1 MKRRTFL
8 ASAGAGT
15 LVGPVLLDRAGAAP
29 SERFRVAVIGRT
41 GHGNYGHSVD
51 TAWKAVPET
60 EVVAVADDDPVGL
73 AAAAKRL
80 GVDRTFAD
88 WRAMLDAVRPDIA
101 AVCPRWIDR
110 HAEMAVAAAERK
122 IHVYMEKPFCR
133 TPAEADRVVAACE
146 KAGTRL
152 AIAHPTRYSPKTETV
167 RRLIA
172 EGALGTVLEWRLRG
186 KEDRR
191 GGAEDLWVLG
201 THVLDLLHR
210 LAGRPA
216 WCVAR
221 VTQGGEPVAARHVRD
236 GNEGLGPLA
245 GDAVDAMYAMPDGSA
260 AYFASHKD
268 AGGKPPRYG
277 LRLFTSRGIVDMAEG
292 SMPRV
297 LFLPD
302 PSWSPGRTGAAWQEV
317 SSAGI
322 GRPEPLA
329 DPAYGHR
336 HTLAIRDLLEA
347 IRASREPLG
356 GPTSGRE
363 VVEMIAAVFE
373 SHRLGGPARL
383 PIENRRNPL
392 TLLG

>member
-8 ASAGAGT
+8 ASAGA
-15 LVGPVLLDRAGAAP
+15 LAGPVLLDGARAAP

-41 GHGNYGHSVD
+41 GRGDYGHGID

-60 EVVAVADDDPVGL
+60 EVVAVADDDPAGL

-80 GVDRTFAD
+80 AVDRTFAD
-88 WRAMLDAVRPDIA
+88 WRAMLEAVRPDIVA
-101 AVCPRWIDR
+101 IGPRWIDQ
-110 HAEMAVAAAERK
+110 HAEMALAAAERGM
-122 IHVYMEKPFCR
+122 HVYMEKPFCR
-133 TPAEADRVVAACE
+133 TPAEADRILAACE
-146 KAGTRL
+146 KGGARL

-172 EGALGTVLEWRLRG
+172 EGAVGTVLEWRLRG

-191 GGAEDLWVLG
+191 GGGEDLWVLG
-201 THVLDLLHR
+201 SHVLDLLHR

-221 VTQGGEPVAARHVRD
+221 VAEGGEPVAARHVRE
-236 GNEGLGPLA
+236 GGEGLGPIA
-245 GDAVDAMYAMPDGSA
+245 GDAIDAMYAMPDGSA
-260 AYFASHKD
+260 AYFGSHKD

-277 LRLFTSRGIVDMAEG
+277 LRLFTSRGIIDMIEG
-292 SMPRV
+292 SMARV

-322 GRPEPLA
+322 GLAEPLQ

-336 HTLAIRDLLEA
+336 HTLAIRDLLDA
-347 IRASREPLG
+347 IRTGREPIG
-356 GPTSGRE
+356 GPTSGRD

-373 SHRLGGPARL
+373 SHRLGGRARL
-383 PIENRRNPL
+383 PLENRRNAL